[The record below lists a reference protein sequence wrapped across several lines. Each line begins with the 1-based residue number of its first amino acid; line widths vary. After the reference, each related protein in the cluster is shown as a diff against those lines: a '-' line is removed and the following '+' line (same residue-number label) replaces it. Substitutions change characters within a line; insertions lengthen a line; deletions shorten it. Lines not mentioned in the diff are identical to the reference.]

1 MLLALSLSFKSGDC
15 HFFFFLMNENLN
27 NYLRESGGGEIL
39 RCKLSSDCLP
49 ETESL
54 MEPLSAMT
62 IVVSLNRERYY

>member
-27 NYLRESGGGEIL
+27 TTLREGGGKIL